1 MPSSLKIL
9 SLCAALISMPALA
22 QTDPHA
28 GHHPPV
34 VPPATALTA
43 DRTKTDPDCPMM
55 RVQGT
60 SGGTMPSTP
69 PQGGSEK
76 MHGGRMMMDK
86 CMEGGHRPAKGTATP
101 PTPPSE

>member
-22 QTDPHA
+22 QIDPHA
-28 GHHPPV
+28 GHHPV
-34 VPPATALTA
+34 GPPATAPTA
-43 DRTKTDPDCPMM
+43 DRTKTDADCPIM

-76 MHGGRMMMDK
+76 MDGGRMMMDK
-86 CMEGGHRPAKGTATP
+86 CMEGEHRPAKGTATP